1 MTDGK
6 QIDHQLHLYE
16 AMKDDKYKQAE
27 MDHTIELLNVA
38 EEYIKD
44 VDWVRDQKKK
54 FKFQQ
59 DIARKMNKIKQSRV

>member
-16 AMKDDKYKQAE
+16 AMKDDKYNQAE
-27 MDHTIELLNVA
+27 MDHIIELLNVA